1 MEQFPEIDGRL
12 TAARTVVDTLEGQA
26 AARTVFGT
34 LKGQRTVVER
44 TAVVQAVVV
53 QTEIVLVVDVGTAE
67 TTVPC

>member
-12 TAARTVVDTLEGQA
+12 TAARTVVDTLEGQV

-34 LKGQRTVVER
+34 LEGQRTVVER

-53 QTEIVLVVDVGTAE
+53 TN
-67 TTVPC
+67 